1 MPSLHIIYAS
11 TSGHTEYVVQVF
23 SASLKTVAPNLK
35 ITQQRAEEAKPEDLL
50 KGDLL
55 ILASG
60 TWNTGG
66 REGQMN
72 PHMVEFLWKRA
83 KDANLKGKECAV
95 IGLGDDRYKYTA
107 RATEHMAHFITEH
120 GGHALVPP
128 LVIVNE
134 PYGQEKK
141 VEAWGSEV
149 LRKISSLSS

>member
-11 TSGHTEYVVQVF
+11 TSGHTEYVVDALRKYLSEKQP
-23 SASLKTVAPNLK
+23 SLTISFQIAE
-35 ITQQRAEEAKPEDLL
+35 RAQAEDLT

-72 PHMVEFLWKRA
+72 PHMVEYLWKRV
-83 KDANLKGKECAV
+83 KDADLKGRECAV

-107 RATEHMAHFITEH
+107 RATEHMAHFIKEH

-134 PYGQEKK
+134 PFGQEAK
-141 VEAWGSEV
+141 VERWGEE
-149 LRKISSLSS
+149 LLTKLSSLKP